1 MNATRQGT
9 TPPAAQATPAPRFT
23 VNAHGDAALQARMD
37 AAAGLLEALL
47 LGPAPVQPAP
57 ACALCHDTHVVGGT
71 DRDGNTVDE
80 ACPACSAPP
89 TTCKAV
95 AA

>member
-1 MNATRQGT
+1 MNVSLQGT

-37 AAAGLLEALL
+37 AAADLLQALL

-57 ACALCHDTHVVGGT
+57 ACALCHDAQVVGGT
-71 DRDGNTVDE
+71 DRDGNAVDE
-80 ACPACSAPP
+80 PCPACAA
-89 TTCKAV
+89 TTTTKAV

>member
-1 MNATRQGT
+1 MNAHPILSTPVPAVNVT
-9 TPPAAQATPAPRFT
+9 TPRFT

-71 DRDGNTVDE
+71 DRDGNTVDD